1 MGKENGLTH
10 RRGLSGGEGGS
21 GGKRPRA
28 AESGDFFDGLPDELV
43 ISILS
48 KLSASAERPSDLIAV
63 LAVYPFFLIFGSGG
77 DLCFLPNIRVKSGFL
92 SWIWRRCKR
101 LNRLGLD
108 PLVLSKAS
116 ADLLA
121 VRANRWSV
129 SSNRFL
135 QRCADAGSPEA
146 CYILGMVGFFAS
158 LVEMERA
165 IIFFCCI
172 CRSYSTA

>member
-1 MGKENGLTH
+1 MGKDNRLTH

-28 AESGDFFDGLPDELV
+28 AENGDFFDGLPDELV

-63 LAVYPFFLIFGSGG
+63 LAA
-77 DLCFLPNIRVKSGFL
+77 
-92 SWIWRRCKR
+92 CKR

-135 QRCADAGSPEA
+135 QRCADAGSAEA

-158 LVEMERA
+158 LMEMESP